1 MLGMNK
7 SFDRILI
14 QITTLWLWLLMLPG
28 PIFFFKASARLQ
40 FYLLYWMGQIIWYGA
55 PAWFSRKWRPQR
67 LEQWSWC
74 WNFYLQQSCYK
85 HKHPP
90 PPPVPPVASN
100 PPAYVLQPHG
110 PRPQLRHHKL
120 NKSSWQ
126 GRTRSQPPL
135 HQIAGKFPLS
145 CSRVGGWWTLADTE
159 CDVTCILL
167 SWWLVYFISILWNSC
182 ILVPHCI

>member
-1 MLGMNK
+1 MLGINK
-7 SFDRILI
+7 SFDWKSKSKLQHSGCDCCRVANFLF
-14 QITTLWLWLLMLPG
+14 LRWLSQATAVLFIVLNG
-28 PIFFFKASARLQ
+28 TN
-40 FYLLYWMGQIIWYGA
+40 YLVWSS
-55 PAWFSRKWRPQR
+55 AWFSRKWRPQR

-85 HKHPP
+85 HKHPA
-90 PPPVPPVASN
+90 VSS
-100 PPAYVLQPHG
+100 PHHHHH
-110 PRPQLRHHKL
+110 PRRHRKL

-126 GRTRSQPPL
+126 GRFRSAVQSIKSL
-135 HQIAGKFPLS
+135 VSFPLDHEKLIAA
-145 CSRVGGWWTLADTE
+145 VVKEGGRWWTRTLADPE